1 MKPAATLLIALALAT
16 TAPAI
21 AQQSSPITFARGASS
36 ATVAGTIR
44 GREYRDYTVRA
55 AAGQR
60 MRVTMNTR
68 SGSAYFNV
76 MPPGSDGFAVFVGSS
91 SGYTY
96 DGLLDRGGPWTIR
109 VYQMRNAGRRGA
121 VANYRLNVAVTGRPA
136 APRPYDAQVPGT
148 GYNATAPIDC
158 RIGINA
164 PMRRCEAGVRRLGNG
179 NAVVEIT
186 TGPGSLRR
194 IEFRDGLPV
203 SSNIGPV
210 QASKG
215 GDMFFVNIGGEMY
228 RIPEILLTGG

>member
-1 MKPAATLLIALALAT
+1 MKPAITLLIALALAG
-16 TAPAI
+16 TAAP
-21 AQQSSPITFARGASS
+21 QQSSPIAFARGASC
-36 ATVAGTIR
+36 ATLAGTVR
-44 GREYRDYTVRA
+44 GREHRDYTVRA

-60 MRVTMNTR
+60 LRVTMNTR

-76 MPPGSDGFAVFVGSS
+76 MPPGSDGFAVFVGST
-91 SGYTY
+91 SGYPY

-109 VYQMRNAGRRGA
+109 VYQMRNAGLRGA
-121 VANYRLNVAVTGRPA
+121 VANYRLTVAVTGRPA

-210 QASKG
+210 EASKG

-228 RIPEILLTGG
+228 RIPDVLITGG